1 MRRHQRL
8 LAVQDVVLGPRA
20 LNQQIFFTGDV
31 KISADLGEVVLL
43 PDDEDHDDEEEQ
55 GEDDEGARHHGH
67 QGLHRHPALAL
78 VTGHH
83 LPLALVRLRTILGC
97 DWSE

>member
-43 PDDEDHDDEEEQ
+43 PDHEDHDDEEEQ

-83 LPLALVRLRTILGC
+83 LPLVRLRRILGC